1 MTAKIKQPN
10 KLGSTHISIIRMEG
24 KELWQRAGFGLD
36 AIPRVTPYLSYKDF
50 FTIFTLFFLTYL
62 IKLKT
67 GFCNSQSQP
76 SRAIALGEIPYLN
89 PRLPILVIHNSRI
102 GLL

>member
-1 MTAKIKQPN
+1 
-10 KLGSTHISIIRMEG
+10 MEG
-24 KELWQRAGFGLD
+24 KDLWQRAGFGLD

-50 FTIFTLFFLTYL
+50 FTIFTLFFLTYF

-67 GFCNSQSQP
+67 GFFNSQSQP

-89 PRLPILVIHNSRI
+89 PKLPILVIHNSRI

>member
-1 MTAKIKQPN
+1 MTAKIKQHN
-10 KLGSTHISIIRMEG
+10 KLGSTHITIIRMEG

-50 FTIFTLFFLTYL
+50 FTIFTLFFLTYF

-67 GFCNSQSQP
+67 GFST
-76 SRAIALGEIPYLN
+76 LN
-89 PRLPILVIHNSRI
+89 LNHQEQLH
-102 GLL
+102 

>member
-1 MTAKIKQPN
+1 MRT
-10 KLGSTHISIIRMEG
+10 EG
-24 KELWQRAGFGLD
+24 KDLWQRARFRLD

-50 FTIFTLFFLTYL
+50 LPFSPFFFLTYF

-67 GFCNSQSQP
+67 GFFNSQSQP
-76 SRAIALGEIPYLN
+76 SRAIASGEIPYLN